1 MSEHL
6 WFDVEQKRETDSAYL
21 FDFIEEGEEFWIPKS
36 QVGAYLT
43 DDDDEKI
50 VRVELTHWIA
60 KQKGLV
66 EE

>member
-1 MSEHL
+1 MAEHV

-21 FDFIEEGEEFWIPKS
+21 FDFIEEGEAFWIPKS
-36 QVGAYLT
+36 QVGAHRT
-43 DDDDEKI
+43 DDDDKI

-60 KQKGLV
+60 KKKGLV